1 MVGSAS
7 MLAGFKQMA
16 VAVVVFITGRLVCL
30 WLGVGSARPTAGA
43 ANDLGLIPP
52 LMLAVAVL
60 ETESRGIYSK
70 LVLYH
75 CTHCILNMMER
86 TQPPNPAGPNCVHST
101 HSHHIHALEQSWTSM
116 IIAGSTF
123 FSLSGFAQNPSV
135 VSVDGRQEEKYLKQT
150 PRTKIFDL

>member
-1 MVGSAS
+1 MNLINDCLRCGCLRSGVYAMVGSAS

-16 VAVVVFITGRLVCL
+16 VAVVVFITGRLVCP
-30 WLGVGSARPTAGA
+30 WLGVSSARPTAGA

-60 ETESRGIYSK
+60 ETESQGIM
-70 LVLYH
+70 VVYH

-101 HSHHIHALEQSWTSM
+101 HSHHIQALEQS
-116 IIAGSTF
+116 
-123 FSLSGFAQNPSV
+123 
-135 VSVDGRQEEKYLKQT
+135 
-150 PRTKIFDL
+150 